1 MSAVASRHSFLGL
14 LAAASAARIVI
25 PAFTPPREP
34 CVRVRQFVSSVGLA
48 LHPAPTFIGTLTV
61 VAIGAW
67 DAARY
72 PVTLDDSGFG
82 PPGRAVQFY
91 DVDLADLN
99 AEVPRDFWH
108 HEANW
113 RRYPNVHAH
122 VREQLYG
129 EDPAV
134 MRRRFGQACG
144 WYADDASM
152 TPGRV

>member
-1 MSAVASRHSFLGL
+1 M
-14 LAAASAARIVI
+14 
-25 PAFTPPREP
+25 
-34 CVRVRQFVSSVGLA
+34 RVRQFVSSVGLA